1 MGSMNLLT
9 RLAGTLSALFWLITL
24 AGCAGAPTRPQN
36 LAQGD
41 YDAVRTYVA
50 SLIRHE
56 MAKNNVVGLSIAVVD
71 DQRVLWAEGFGYADQ
86 EEKVPADAG
95 TLYRVGSLSKLFTT
109 TAALQLAERHELDI
123 DRPLSDVLP
132 EFSMTARFVDS
143 PPITPRHL
151 MSHHSGLP
159 RDIAKGMFTRK
170 PAPLSELPLL
180 IKDAD
185 LAYPPDHVFFYSNV
199 GISLLG
205 YAIQRAVGK
214 PFEEYMRQSVLEP
227 LQMHDSSFS
236 GQPPSSAKMS
246 RAYKMGNP
254 VDELPLRDVP
264 AGGLNASV
272 ADLSRFLSMI
282 FAAGRAGDRPVLQPR
297 SVAEMLRPQNK
308 AVPLDLNFYNG
319 LGWMLSTLGGRPIE
333 NAGTI
338 AHHAGATMQFRA
350 QMYAAPDHKMGV
362 VVLANSGS
370 AGRVVDRVAAKAL
383 ALALE
388 AKSGVK
394 QAAPIVPV
402 AAEVSWPAEQLQSYV
417 GDYSTI
423 AGHLR
428 IVLEG
433 GQLRAET
440 LGRTF
445 QIVPHRD
452 GQLRLTYRLL
462 GWLPVGLDV
471 LGEIGFS
478 RRNID
483 GHDVL
488 VARLREQEMLLGER
502 ILPATHLEQ
511 WRPRLGRYAIRNA
524 GDDYTFVERI
534 ALIEA
539 DGFLFV
545 ELALSDQSGP
555 PARIALRPISDS
567 EAFLLGAL
575 ADGGGILRCRPPAE
589 DNTCSFSGYTLQRLA
604 D

>member
-1 MGSMNLLT
+1 MNLPG
-9 RLAGTLSALFWLITL
+9 RLAGTLPAILWLVALT
-24 AGCAGAPTRPQN
+24 GCAGAPTKPEN
-36 LAQGD
+36 LARGD
-41 YDAVRTYVA
+41 YEGVRTYVA

-56 MAKNNVVGLSIAVVD
+56 MAKDHVVGLSIAVVD

-86 EEKVPADAG
+86 EEKVPADAR
-95 TLYRVGSLSKLFTT
+95 TLYRVGSISKLFTT

-123 DRPLSDVLP
+123 DRPLNDVLP
-132 EFSMTARFVDS
+132 EFSMPTRFVDS
-143 PPITPRHL
+143 PPITPRRL

-159 RDIAKGMFTRK
+159 RDIAKGMFTRN
-170 PAPLSELPLL
+170 PVPLSELPRL

-205 YAIQRAVGK
+205 YAIERAVGQ

-227 LQMHDSSFS
+227 LQMRDSSFS
-236 GQPPSSAKMS
+236 GQPLSSAKMS
-246 RAYKMGNP
+246 KAYKMGNP
-254 VDELPLRDVP
+254 VDELPLRDIP

-282 FAAGRAGDRPVLQPR
+282 FAAGRAGDRQVLQPR
-297 SVAEMLRPQNK
+297 SVTEMLRPQNK
-308 AVPLDLNFYNG
+308 GVPLDLNFYNG
-319 LGWMLSTLGGRPIE
+319 LGWMLSTLGGRSIE

-350 QMYAAPDHKMGV
+350 QMYAAPDHKIGV

-370 AGRVVDRVAAKAL
+370 ASRVVDRVAAEAL

-394 QAAPIVPV
+394 QVTPIMPGV
-402 AAEVSWPAEQLQSYV
+402 ADVAWPAEQLQPYV

-445 QIVPHRD
+445 QLVPHRD

-471 LGEIGFS
+471 LGDIGFT

-502 ILPATHLEQ
+502 IPPATHLEQ
-511 WRPRLGRYAIRNA
+511 WRPRLGRYAISNA
-524 GDDYTFVERI
+524 GEDYTFVDSI

-539 DGFLFV
+539 DGSLFA
-545 ELALSDQSGP
+545 ELVLSDQAGP
-555 PARIALRPISDS
+555 PVRIALRPISDS
-567 EAFLLGAL
+567 EALLLGVL
-575 ADGGGILRCRPPAE
+575 ADGGAVLRCRPAAR
-589 DNTCSFSGYTLQRLA
+589 DGSCLFSGYTLQKLA